1 MILFQGRVRTLEGPD
16 EVVKE
21 ALLVAGGRIVCVC
34 PRLDLTN
41 QKQFFHQMGDVV
53 G

>member
-21 ALLVAGGRIVCVC
+21 ALLVSAGRILFVC
-34 PRLDLTN
+34 PASSTLL
-41 QKQFFHQMGDVV
+41 
-53 G
+53 